1 MYSCTGS
8 TVSTDFYVGS
18 QHDLVITFPA
28 AIIPPHNITNVP
40 LNTDII
46 SNVVTASSISTP
58 VPLTVSGAE
67 FRVNS
72 GSWVTSANISNGDQ
86 VEYKTQ
92 VAQTEERKVVQINFN
107 GNNSQWIVDAYS
119 CFSFSNG
126 SITNYNNSCTK
137 SVIIPSIIWGQNVT
151 SIGNNAFA

>member
-1 MYSCTGS
+1 M
-8 TVSTDFYVGS
+8 
-18 QHDLVITFPA
+18 
-28 AIIPPHNITNVP
+28 
-40 LNTDII
+40 
-46 SNVVTASSISTP
+46 
-58 VPLTVSGAE
+58 
-67 FRVNS
+67 
-72 GSWVTSANISNGDQ
+72 
-86 VEYKTQ
+86 EYKTQ
-92 VAQTEERKVVQINFN
+92 VTQNEERKVVQINFN